1 MAKTEFNTEQLGVI
15 LSEIADRA
23 VKIEL
28 LATMGVDRLSDV
40 QNADALFCAVI
51 DAAQRIGWLADF
63 AASQTPSLGHHVG
76 NAEQWMLPNRYHRAI
91 DSGRCTTADEG

>member
-1 MAKTEFNTEQLGVI
+1 MVKTKFNTEQLGVI
-15 LSEIADRA
+15 LSDIADRA

-63 AASQTPSLGHHVG
+63 VASQTPGLSHHVG
-76 NAEQWMLPNRYHRAI
+76 DAEQWMLPERYRHAG
-91 DSGRCTTADEG
+91 DVGSLNTMEG